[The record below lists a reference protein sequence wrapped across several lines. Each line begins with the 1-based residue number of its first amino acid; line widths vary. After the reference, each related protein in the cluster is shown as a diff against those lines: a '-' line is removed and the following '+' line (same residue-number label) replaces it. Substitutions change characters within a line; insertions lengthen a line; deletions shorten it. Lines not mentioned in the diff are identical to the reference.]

1 MPSQVWGQDPQEAFE
16 EPYEYG
22 IQEQFAREAMALL
35 AQLYRLLNSEGHRY
49 STQDRSAKKAIWL
62 LAMDALDS
70 LREALASLQRKEHRI
85 AGKLFRDVVE
95 SMDLAAYFHSGTT
108 RSVACLRKW
117 YDDKIVPH
125 REYRDHMRKTHS
137 PEEAE
142 RLAKHY
148 SSLSRFT
155 HRSYRAILD
164 GYSVGGADRLI
175 HDRTGELFGL
185 PTDQRSS
192 MLVLPETIASYFA
205 VLANLILE
213 YSADISELQLVN
225 AEDVRSAFASSLEK
239 EIVARRFT
247 PRRWL
252 VERLARSSQDAKATV
267 TERPGEERAE
277 QGLAPDARKDARG

>member
-1 MPSQVWGQDPQEAFE
+1 MPSQVWGRDPQEAFE
-16 EPYEYG
+16 SPYEYG
-22 IQEQFAREAMALL
+22 IQDQFAREATALL
-35 AQLYRLLNSEGHRY
+35 AHLYRLLNSEAHQY
-49 STQDRSAKKAIWL
+49 STQDRSTKKAIWL

-70 LREALASLQRKEHRI
+70 LRETLASLQRKEHRI

-95 SMDLAAYFHSGTT
+95 SMDLAAFFHSGTN
-108 RSVACLRKW
+108 RSVTCLRKW

-125 REYRDHMRKTHS
+125 REYRDHMRKTLS
-137 PEEAE
+137 PKEAE

-164 GYSVGGADRLI
+164 GYSVGGEDRLV
-175 HDRTGELFGL
+175 HDRTGERFGP
-185 PTDQRSS
+185 PTDQVSS

-213 YSADISELQLVN
+213 YSADISELQLVD
-225 AEDVRSAFASSLEK
+225 AEDVRDAFASSIEK
-239 EIVARRFT
+239 ETVARRFT

-252 VERLARSSQDAKATV
+252 VERLACSSQDENVTV
-267 TERPGEERAE
+267 AGRPGEERAE
-277 QGLAPDARKDARG
+277 PRAAADS